1 MSIEKVHIFGR
12 QLVAARGLL
21 GMSQSDLADA
31 AGLSQPHL
39 AKIELGK
46 VIPHESTVARLRDA
60 IENRGVEF
68 TNGNNPGVR
77 LKGDKAVN
85 SS

>member
-1 MSIEKVHIFGR
+1 MSIEKALIFGR

-21 GMSQSDLADA
+21 AMSQSDLADA
-31 AGLSQPHL
+31 VGLSQPHL

-46 VIPHESTVARLRDA
+46 VVPHESTVVRLREA
-60 IENRGVEF
+60 IEQRGVEF

-77 LKGDKAVN
+77 LKGEQAL
-85 SS
+85 SST